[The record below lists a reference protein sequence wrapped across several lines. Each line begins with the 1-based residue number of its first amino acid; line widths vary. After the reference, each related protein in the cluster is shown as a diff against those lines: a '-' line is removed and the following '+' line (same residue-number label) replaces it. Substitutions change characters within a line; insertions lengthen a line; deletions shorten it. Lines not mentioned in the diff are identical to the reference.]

1 MLLLI
6 DNYDSFTHNLAQ
18 AFGALGADLCIR
30 RNDAITLD
38 EIARARPDRI
48 VISPGPGRPEAA
60 GLSTAIIRRFGPRI
74 PLLGVCLG
82 HQAIGLVHGAEVRR
96 LPRPM
101 HGKASPITHVGRG
114 LFDGLPPTIQVA
126 RYHSL
131 IVGSDRWPD
140 ELEVMAR
147 STDDDQ
153 IMAIRHRSWP
163 VHGLQFHPESILTP
177 TGTHILDAFL
187 RMAD

>member
-1 MLLLI
+1 
-6 DNYDSFTHNLAQ
+6 
-18 AFGALGADLCIR
+18 
-30 RNDAITLD
+30 
-38 EIARARPDRI
+38 
-48 VISPGPGRPEAA
+48 
-60 GLSTAIIRRFGPRI
+60 
-74 PLLGVCLG
+74 
-82 HQAIGLVHGAEVRR
+82 
-96 LPRPM
+96 
-101 HGKASPITHVGRG
+101 VGRG